1 MRIISFSFDETYC
14 YLKNNGK
21 SAGQYDI
28 FPEFLKYAR
37 EKLVVV
43 ITKFFDAI
51 LARREVP
58 DDWSLSAH
66 CPIFK
71 KVDINDMNNYI
82 GKYLA
87 NCRCKLFYPSS
98 SGENAKRP
106 RKQTSIRNRASRFK
120 GIEWGALITLLSF
133 IR

>member
-1 MRIISFSFDETYC
+1 MMLQKWMRIIGFSFDETYC

-43 ITKFFDAI
+43 ITTFFDAI

-87 NCRCKLFYPSS
+87 NCRCKLFTPLLAERMQKDLES
-98 SGENAKRP
+98 R
-106 RKQTSIRNRASRFK
+106 RAL
-120 GIEWGALITLLSF
+120 GIEQAGL
-133 IR
+133 RE